1 MLLGGLN
8 RKEKAIVMKLDY
20 LLYLETLQ
28 RAGSVNKSAQ
38 LLHTSAQNVS
48 RVLRQLETELGCTLF
63 IRTPYGLEITEAG
76 REAIRMAEDILKR
89 IEAFKERFGQAPA
102 EEGYAG
108 KMTVAVTKIESVRF
122 MNEAVMRFSKR
133 HPQVKLSYVEDDF
146 GACLALL
153 RQTADSVGVLPILD
167 EPQEGGIGGAY
178 TDDFIWRPLDR
189 DQVCIIVGKQSK
201 LYQYKTVTYN
211 LLKGGRFAIYA
222 KNDFEDGFWSRI
234 IQQHIRQPA
243 EIFVASNGYI
253 LYSKIINEGYIGLG
267 CQKSSPHSDTLHN
280 QAMREQ
286 VGFIPI
292 RQQAMFH
299 NCIVLPGQS
308 VNSAV
313 IKSFVAFLETEYG
326 GGSQGGSEN

>member
-1 MLLGGLN
+1 
-8 RKEKAIVMKLDY
+8 MKLEY
-20 LLYLETLQ
+20 LLYLEALK
-28 RAGSVNKSAQ
+28 RAGSVNKSAL

-48 RVLRQLETELGCTLF
+48 RVLRQLETELGCVLF
-63 IRTPYGLEITEAG
+63 TRTPYGIEMTEAG
-76 REAIRMAEDILKR
+76 LEALLMAEDMMKR
-89 IEAFKERFGQAPA
+89 VAAFKERFAQAPA
-102 EEGYAG
+102 DEVYSGE
-108 KMTVAVTKIESVRF
+108 MMVVVTKIESVRF
-122 MNEAVMRFSKR
+122 MNDAVMRFSRR

-146 GACLALL
+146 GACLTLL
-153 RQTADSVGVLPILD
+153 QKTPDSVGVLPILD
-167 EPQEGGIGGAY
+167 DPKGRLLGGTYA
-178 TDDFIWRPLDR
+178 DDFTWRPLDR

-211 LLKGGRFAIYA
+211 LLKGSRFVIYA

-234 IQQHIRQPA
+234 IQQYIRQPA

-299 NCIVLPGQS
+299 TCIALPVQS
-308 VNSAV
+308 ANSAV
-313 IKSFVAFLETEYG
+313 IQGFVAFLEAEYG
-326 GGSQGGSEN
+326 PDALKEE

>member
-1 MLLGGLN
+1 
-8 RKEKAIVMKLDY
+8 MKLEY
-20 LLYLETLQ
+20 LLYLEALQ

-48 RVLRQLETELGCTLF
+48 RVLRQLETELGCVLF
-63 IRTPYGLEITEAG
+63 TRTPYGIEMTEAG
-76 REAIRMAEDILKR
+76 LEALLMAEDIVKR
-89 IEAFKERFGQAPA
+89 VAAFKERFAQAPA
-102 EEGYAG
+102 EEAYAG
-108 KMTVAVTKIESVRF
+108 EMMVVTTKIESVRF
-122 MNEAVMRFSKR
+122 MNDAVMSFSR
-133 HPQVKLSYVEDDF
+133 LHPQVKLSYVEDDF

-153 RQTADSVGVLPILD
+153 RQTSDSVGVLPVLD
-167 EPQEGGIGGAY
+167 DPKGRLLGGTYA
-178 TDDFIWRPLDR
+178 DDFTWRPLDR

-201 LYQYKTVTYN
+201 LYQYKTVTYH
-211 LLKGGRFAIYA
+211 LLKGSRFVIYA
-222 KNDFEDGFWSRI
+222 KNDFEDGFWSQI
-234 IQQHIRQPA
+234 IQQYIRQPA

-308 VNSAV
+308 ADSAV
-313 IKSFVAFLETEYG
+313 IRGFVAFLEAEYG
-326 GGSQGGSEN
+326 LDAPKEK